1 MFEVTSTGKN
11 EKYGKEG
18 ERIKIRDTLLIPAL
32 KNSWIGNDG
41 VCHVGNDTRGR
52 KKKDVTNATM
62 DSQVNG

>member
-32 KNSWIGNDG
+32 KNG
-41 VCHVGNDTRGR
+41 
-52 KKKDVTNATM
+52 
-62 DSQVNG
+62 